1 MTITSI
7 LSSPLVYDTWQ
18 YIARGTRYAPLFVN
32 KYIKAHPGDRILDI
46 GCGTGVLLDYL
57 PPVDYFGFD
66 MSAHYI
72 SACRRRHGSKGTFLQ
87 RELTADTVSD
97 YEACD
102 IVVATGVVHHLDDAE
117 ACNLFTVAKAA
128 LKPGGRLVTLDGCYE
143 PGQSRIAKMLLDKD
157 RGKFVRTESGY
168 RAIATS
174 MFPHVASTVL
184 HDMFRLP
191 YTVIIMECST

>member
-1 MTITSI
+1 MTITRI
-7 LSSPLVYDTWQ
+7 LSFPWVYDTWQ
-18 YIARGTRYAPLFVN
+18 HIARGTRYAPLFVN
-32 KYIKAHPGDRILDI
+32 EYIKARPGNRILDI

-57 PPVDYFGFD
+57 PSVDYVGFD

-72 SACRRRHGSKGTFLQ
+72 AACQKRHGNKGTFLQ

-97 YEACD
+97 YDACD

-117 ACNLFTVAKAA
+117 ARNLFTVAKSA

-143 PGQSRIAKMLLDKD
+143 PGQSRIARALLDGD

-168 RAIATS
+168 REIATAV
-174 MFPHVASTVL
+174 FANVTCTIL

-191 YTVIIMECST
+191 YTVIIMECSA